1 MKIVTLTQEQYDSLS
16 KVILSNL
23 SETINTL
30 NRAKDK
36 WWKDNILGY
45 TPYRVDRISDKTFEV
60 YSNPESE
67 LNLEN
72 DYNQDMYDIMN
83 EINDQDRL
91 QADEESRLGQ
101 ED

>member
-1 MKIVTLTQEQYDSLS
+1 MDTRTIEKIIAMLDMRIQKMNEEFETTNLHGYDLDFLQGMKIEAMDFREHLRKLT
-16 KVILSNL
+16 VIH
-23 SETINTL
+23 T
-30 NRAKDK
+30 
-36 WWKDNILGY
+36 
-45 TPYRVDRISDKTFEV
+45 
-60 YSNPESE
+60 E

>member
-1 MKIVTLTQEQYDSLS
+1 MDTRTIEKIIAMLDARIFYSKLNKKASNDMMVLSDLGTIKALEEFREHLRKLT
-16 KVILSNL
+16 VIH
-23 SETINTL
+23 T
-30 NRAKDK
+30 
-36 WWKDNILGY
+36 
-45 TPYRVDRISDKTFEV
+45 
-60 YSNPESE
+60 E

-83 EINDQDRL
+83 EINEQDRL